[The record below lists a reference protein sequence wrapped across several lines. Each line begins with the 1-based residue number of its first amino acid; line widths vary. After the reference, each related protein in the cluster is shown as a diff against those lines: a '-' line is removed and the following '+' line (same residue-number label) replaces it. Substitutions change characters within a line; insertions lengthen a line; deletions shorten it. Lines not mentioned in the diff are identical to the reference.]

1 MRIHKFFETTVF
13 PLSSVELY
21 LLKKA
26 LDHKTTDEEH
36 LRLHLHQPLLS
47 FWLLICIQM
56 FLGCVK
62 CLNLGRYDFLG

>member
-1 MRIHKFFETTVF
+1 MF

-47 FWLLICIQM
+47 FWVAHMHTNVFRVRQM
-56 FLGCVK
+56 SQFGML
-62 CLNLGRYDFLG
+62 